1 MSKIRKT
8 MKSLFLF
15 LFSLLLSFSSFAQME
30 DTFSDGN
37 FTENPSWQGDVAN
50 FIVNAANELQLN
62 APAAGFSSL
71 YTAVNVTDSCVWEF
85 NIRLAFAPSS
95 SNVLKIYLQSSSNN
109 FDATNGYYLSIG
121 ENGNADAL
129 KLYRQN
135 GATSTLLC
143 SGTAGAVAND
153 PTKAR
158 IKITRSALGNW
169 SIFADYTGNI
179 AYKLESTTQDNTF
192 LGGANYA
199 GFKCLYTATR
209 TDKFFF
215 DDIKIGIPKPDLQ
228 APKLLSIKALSK
240 NKLDLTFD
248 EALDAATAQNTANYT
263 INKGINTPSN
273 AVLDIANANLVH
285 LTLANPL
292 TSNSYQL
299 TSEKIKDLSNNA
311 SAKQSFSF
319 DYLEVA
325 TAARYDILINEIMA
339 DPTPVVGLPDA
350 EYVELYNRSAKTIDL
365 NGYQLSN
372 ANGTAVVFPSYLLGA
387 KKYLI
392 IYKNSPTAK
401 FKPYGDTLAL
411 SNFFGL
417 VNGGDAL
424 TLTNADD
431 EIIDFASY
439 DISTYKDSKK
449 SNGGWSLER
458 INPNAPC
465 AGAENWTASSA
476 ALVGGT
482 PGKANAVLAD
492 TPDNLGPIA
501 LLAQPQSPT
510 QITIT
515 FDKAVDIAA
524 MQNLANYSLT
534 PSILSAEVLAP
545 KLNQVLLT
553 LSAPLEKGKKS
564 TLIINTATDCIGN
577 NSTTAR
583 SFDLLLPDAIS
594 VGDIQISELLF
605 HPQSGGYDF
614 VELQNTSTTKSFN
627 IKGLQLLNTTNNKSE
642 TIINDFILSPE
653 QYVVLTDNPE
663 DIKARYT
670 VPNPSAL
677 LKAKLPSLDIS
688 GGVLTLFQVNKGTV
702 VLLDSIAFSEK
713 NHSPLLADPVGV
725 SLERVAGAW
734 ISATKSSGY
743 GTPTG
748 PNSNQPSNAPVG
760 QDIFN
765 VPTTFS
771 PDDDGDN
778 DLLHITYKDNAPE
791 TQTTIHIYDM
801 AGRIVKHLVKN
812 ETLSNMGELYWYGDT
827 DTGARARVGL
837 YIVWI
842 KYFSLDGTVNAEQ
855 KVVALLRKG

>member
-1 MSKIRKT
+1 
-8 MKSLFLF
+8 
-15 LFSLLLSFSSFAQME
+15 
-30 DTFSDGN
+30 
-37 FTENPSWQGDVAN
+37 
-50 FIVNAANELQLN
+50 
-62 APAAGFSSL
+62 
-71 YTAVNVTDSCVWEF
+71 
-85 NIRLAFAPSS
+85 
-95 SNVLKIYLQSSSNN
+95 
-109 FDATNGYYLSIG
+109 
-121 ENGNADAL
+121 
-129 KLYRQN
+129 
-135 GATSTLLC
+135 
-143 SGTAGAVAND
+143 
-153 PTKAR
+153 
-158 IKITRSALGNW
+158 
-169 SIFADYTGNI
+169 
-179 AYKLESTTQDNTF
+179 
-192 LGGANYA
+192 
-199 GFKCLYTATR
+199 
-209 TDKFFF
+209 
-215 DDIKIGIPKPDLQ
+215 
-228 APKLLSIKALSK
+228 
-240 NKLDLTFD
+240 
-248 EALDAATAQNTANYT
+248 
-263 INKGINTPSN
+263 
-273 AVLDIANANLVH
+273 
-285 LTLANPL
+285 
-292 TSNSYQL
+292 
-299 TSEKIKDLSNNA
+299 IKDWSNNA
-311 SAKQSFSF
+311 SGKQTLTF

-325 TAARYDILINEIMA
+325 TAARYDILINEMMA

-350 EYVELYNRSAKTIDL
+350 EYVELYNRSDKTIDL

-372 ANGTAVVFPSYLLGA
+372 ANGTTVVFPSYLLGA

-392 IYKNSPTAK
+392 VYKNSPTAK

-417 VNGGDAL
+417 VNTGDAL

-439 DISTYKDSKK
+439 DISTYKDTKK

-458 INPNAPC
+458 INPSAPC
-465 AGAENWTASSA
+465 AGSENWTASSA
-476 ALVGGT
+476 TLVGGT
-482 PGKANAVLAD
+482 PGKVNAVLSNVM
-492 TPDNLGPIA
+492 DNIPPVA
-501 LLAQPQSPT
+501 LLAQPQSAT
-510 QITIT
+510 QVKIT
-515 FDKAVDIAA
+515 FNKAVSIAT
-524 MQNLANYSLT
+524 MQNVGSYIFT

-545 KLNQVLLT
+545 KLNEVLLT

-564 TLIINTATDCIGN
+564 TLVINAATDCIEN
-577 NSTTAR
+577 ASTKAQ
-583 SFDLLLPDAIS
+583 SFDILLPDAIS
-594 VGDIQISELLF
+594 VGDIQISELMF

-614 VELQNTSTTKSFN
+614 IELQNISATKSFN
-627 IKGLQLLNTTNNKSE
+627 IKDLQLLNITNTKSE
-642 TIINDFILSPE
+642 TINNDFILNPG
-653 QYVVLTDNPE
+653 QYVVLTDNPQ
-663 DIKARYT
+663 DIKGRYT

-688 GGVLTLFQVNKGTV
+688 GGTLTLFQVNQGTV
-702 VLLDSIAFSEK
+702 QLLDSISFDEK
-713 NHSPLLADPVGV
+713 LHSPLLADPVGV

-748 PNSNQPSNAPVG
+748 PNSNQPSNAPAG

-827 DTGARARVGL
+827 DTGARARIGL

>member
-37 FTENPSWQGDVAN
+37 FTENPSWQGDIAN
-50 FIVNAANELQLN
+50 FIVNTAKELQLN
-62 APAAGFSSL
+62 APAAGVSSL

-85 NIRLAFAPSS
+85 NIRLGFAPSS

-129 KLYRQN
+129 KFYRQN
-135 GATSTLLC
+135 GATSTLLS

-228 APKLLSIKALSK
+228 APKLLSIKVLSK

-248 EALDAATAQNTANYT
+248 EALDATTAQKATNYT
-263 INKGINTPSN
+263 INNGINSPSN
-273 AVLDIANANLVH
+273 AALDNANANLVH
-285 LTLANPL
+285 LTLITPL
-292 TSNSYQL
+292 ATNSYQL
-299 TSEKIKDLSNNA
+299 TTSNLTDLSNNV
-311 SAKQSFSF
+311 SGTQTFSF
-319 DYLEVA
+319 DYLEVVS
-325 TAARYDILINEIMA
+325 AAPYDILINEMMV

-350 EYVELYNRSAKTIDL
+350 EYVELYNRSNKTINL
-365 NGYQLSN
+365 EGYQLSN
-372 ANGTAVVFPSYLLGA
+372 ANGTTVVFPSYVLGA

-392 IYKNSPTAK
+392 VYKNSATAK

-417 VNGGDAL
+417 VNTGDAL
-424 TLTNADD
+424 TLINADD

-449 SNGGWSLER
+449 SDGGWSLER

-482 PGKANAVLAD
+482 PGKANAVLVD
-492 TPDNLGPIA
+492 TPDNIPPIA
-501 LLAQPQSPT
+501 LLVYPQSTT
-510 QITIT
+510 QIKIT
-515 FDKAVDIAA
+515 FDKAVNSVT
-524 MQNLANYSLT
+524 MQNLSNYSFT

-545 KLNQVLLT
+545 KLNEVLLT
-553 LSAPLEKGKKS
+553 LSQPLEKGKKS
-564 TLIINTATDCIGN
+564 QLLILSVTDCTGN
-577 NSTTAR
+577 ASSKAQD
-583 SFDLLLPDAIS
+583 FDVLLPDEVS
-594 VGDIQISELLF
+594 TGDLQISELLF

-614 VELQNTSTTKSFN
+614 IELQNISTSKSFN
-627 IKGLQLLNTTNNKSE
+627 IKNLQLLNTTNNKSE
-642 TIINDFILSPE
+642 TIANDFILNPG
-653 QYVVLTDNPE
+653 QYVVLTNNPE
-663 DIKARYT
+663 DIKGRYT
-670 VPNPSAL
+670 VPNPAAL
-677 LKAKLPSLDIS
+677 LKAKLPNLDIS
-688 GGVLTLFQVNKGTV
+688 GGKLNLFQVNQGV
-702 VLLDSIAFSEK
+702 VMLLDSISFDEK

-725 SLERVAGAW
+725 SLERVAGVW
-734 ISATKSSGY
+734 ISATKASGY

-778 DLLHITYKDNAPE
+778 DLLQITYKDNAPE